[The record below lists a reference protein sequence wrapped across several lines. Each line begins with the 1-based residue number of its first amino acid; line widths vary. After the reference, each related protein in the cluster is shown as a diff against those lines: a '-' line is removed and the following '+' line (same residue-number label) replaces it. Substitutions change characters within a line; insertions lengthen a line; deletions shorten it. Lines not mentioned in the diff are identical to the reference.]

1 MLCLGLPR
9 TGTESLSVALRAL
22 GLPTYHGWDLVFKP
36 ESRKLQLCTQLVQ
49 RKYNGARDGDVQI
62 TSAEFD
68 SLIGDNQAVV
78 DPLSILLLPT
88 SYPDAKAILNSG
100 PI

>member
-1 MLCLGLPR
+1 
-9 TGTESLSVALRAL
+9 
-22 GLPTYHGWDLVFKP
+22 
-36 ESRKLQLCTQLVQ
+36 VQ